1 MGLPSLPEWSWIV
14 IVVAAAFTQTIRN
27 TAQRKLTGTVGT
39 LPATWVRFLYG
50 LPFAAAA
57 VIVLQLVGERDGP
70 AHAWTLPVI
79 HLPFLVWLTIG
90 AVGQLLATAFMLAS
104 MRERNFVIGVAYSK
118 TDVLQVALFG
128 ALFLGEIPGWAAGLG
143 MLIATAGVILVSWP
157 RKGPDP
163 HVGTTAAAQ
172 EGGSGCR
179 RPVRAFLIGPAAIW
193 GLASG
198 AGFAFSAVG
207 YRGAALALQAHNPD
221 LSPWAIG
228 AWGVL
233 LAQCLQSALL
243 GAWIAWR
250 QRAALAAVAR
260 AWRLSLLAGAM
271 GALASLGWFTA
282 FAMRAAAD
290 VRAIGLVEVVFSV
303 LVSSRL
309 LRESLSFTEFIG
321 LALVGVGLFTLLILG

>member
-1 MGLPSLPEWSWIV
+1 MEAGRIGDRL
-14 IVVAAAFTQTIRN
+14 AAPVEQGERQQGDQRG
-27 TAQRKLTGTVGT
+27 AQRGGP
-39 LPATWVRFLYG
+39 PAG
-50 LPFAAAA
+50 GA
-57 VIVLQLVGERDGP
+57 GERGQEDG
-70 AHAWTLPVI
+70 
-79 HLPFLVWLTIG
+79 
-90 AVGQLLATAFMLAS
+90 
-104 MRERNFVIGVAYSK
+104 R
-118 TDVLQVALFG
+118 
-128 ALFLGEIPGWAAGLG
+128 
-143 MLIATAGVILVSWP
+143 
-157 RKGPDP
+157 
-163 HVGTTAAAQ
+163 
-172 EGGSGCR
+172 R
-179 RPVRAFLIGPAAIW
+179 RPARAFLIGPAALW

-321 LALVGVGLFTLLILG
+321 LALVGVGLFTLLILD